1 MNWQTSNS
9 RLQLRRKR
17 PPVRKGFL
25 IGLLG
30 ILLSI
35 VIIYLVV
42 LYLPPLWSRIWPKPQ
57 PKTTAAPDVVVVSPG
72 VSGQVQ
78 PKELAKDQL
87 AKIIGSHAFL
97 ADEIHSFR
105 IEDEKGNALYVRT
118 TMDPALQSWA
128 VGYMPNVKA
137 LSAALVVMHPQDGE
151 VQAMASYLADGQPV
165 NLALRSSFPAA
176 SLFKLITAAGAV
188 EKKNMGSDS
197 TVSYDG
203 GKHTLYKKNVE
214 SGIKEGEHQVTLKE
228 GFANSINSVFG
239 KIGAFSLGPKGLESF
254 AKKFYFNQP
263 ISFEMP
269 VQKSQF
275 DVQEDEDPYRLA
287 ELASGF
293 NRTTKVSPL
302 HGAML
307 ASAIVNQGTL
317 MEPAIV
323 REIFDQD
330 NRIYYER
337 QGPVSLGEVVSP
349 RTVAE
354 LKTLMEATVTE
365 GTGRRRFGDADTHKV
380 LSKLDIGGK
389 SGTINNDEGH
399 RVDWFICYAKE
410 KQGTEAIAVASVVVH
425 GAKMGIRSQEI
436 ARQAIIQYFKPRL
449 K

>member
-17 PPVRKGFL
+17 PLVRKGFL
-25 IGLLG
+25 LGVVGVLLCG
-30 ILLSI
+30 ALICLA
-35 VIIYLVV
+35 V
-42 LYLPPLWSRIWPKPQ
+42 LYLPPLWSKIWPKAQPQ
-57 PKTTAAPDVVVVSPG
+57 SGTAPAVVVVNPEI
-72 VSGQVQ
+72 SGQVK
-78 PKELAKDQL
+78 PKELEKDQL
-87 AKIIGSHAFL
+87 AKIIGSHAFQP
-97 ADEIHSFR
+97 DEIHSFR
-105 IEDEKGNALYVRT
+105 IEDENGNALYVRT

-128 VGYMPNVKA
+128 VKFMPKVKA
-137 LSAALVVMHPQDGE
+137 LSAALVVMNPKNGD
-151 VQAMASYLADGQPV
+151 VLAMASYLADGQPV

-176 SLFKLITAAGAV
+176 SLFKLVTAAGAM
-188 EKKNMGSDS
+188 EKKNMASDS
-197 TVSYDG
+197 KVSYDG

-228 GFANSINSVFG
+228 GFADSINSVFG

-307 ASAIVNQGTL
+307 ASAMVNDGKL

-337 QGPVSLGEVVSP
+337 QGPVSLGQVVSP
-349 RTVAE
+349 RDRGGA
-354 LKTLMEATVTE
+354 AHPDGSHGFGRY
-365 GTGRRRFGDADTHKV
+365 GTAG
-380 LSKLDIGGK
+380 S
-389 SGTINNDEGH
+389 SGTLTRTRCFQSWRSAESPGPSTMTKATAWIGS
-399 RVDWFICYAKE
+399 
-410 KQGTEAIAVASVVVH
+410 SVMPN
-425 GAKMGIRSQEI
+425 KKR
-436 ARQAIIQYFKPRL
+436 ARNP
-449 K
+449 

>member
-1 MNWQTSNS
+1 M
-9 RLQLRRKR
+9 
-17 PPVRKGFL
+17 V
-25 IGLLG
+25 
-30 ILLSI
+30 LS
-35 VIIYLVV
+35 VV
-42 LYLPPLWSRIWPKPQ
+42 LIWLAVVYLPPLWSSLWPKTE
-57 PKTTAAPDVVVVSPG
+57 PKTATPPDVVVVSPG
-72 VSGQVQ
+72 ISGQVTR
-78 PKELAKDQL
+78 KELEKGDL
-87 AKIIGSHAFL
+87 AGIIGSHAFL

-105 IEDEKGNALYVRT
+105 IEDENGNALYVRT

-128 VGYMPNVKA
+128 VKFMPKVNA
-137 LSAALVVMHPQDGE
+137 LSAALVVMNPQNGE

-165 NLALRSSFPAA
+165 NLALSSTFPAA
-176 SLFKLITAAGAV
+176 SLFKLVTAAGAV
-188 EKKNMGSDS
+188 EKKNMGSNS

-214 SGIKEGEHQVTLKE
+214 GGIKEGEHQVTLKE
-228 GFANSINSVFG
+228 GFADSINTVFG

-263 ISFEMP
+263 ISFDMP
-269 VQKSQF
+269 VQNSQF
-275 DVQEDEDPYRLA
+275 DVQDDEDPYRLA

-307 ASAIVNQGTL
+307 ASAVVNEGKL

-337 QGPVSLGEVVSP
+337 QGPVSLGQVVSP
-349 RTVAE
+349 RTVGE
-354 LKTLMEATVTE
+354 LRTLMAATVSE
-365 GTGRRRFGDADTHKV
+365 GTGRRRFKDADTHKV

-410 KQGTEAIAVASVVVH
+410 KKGSESIALASVVVH
-425 GAKMGIRSQEI
+425 GAKLGIRSQEI
-436 ARQAIIQYFKPRL
+436 IRQAIIEYYGPRL